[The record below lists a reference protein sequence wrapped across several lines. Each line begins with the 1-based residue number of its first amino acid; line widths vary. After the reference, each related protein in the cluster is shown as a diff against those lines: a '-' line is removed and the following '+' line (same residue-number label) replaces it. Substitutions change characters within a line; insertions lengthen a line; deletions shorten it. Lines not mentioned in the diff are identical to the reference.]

1 MRVMVLGA
9 QTPLGHEV
17 VEDLLVRGHEPKAII
32 DHSFRGVFVS
42 QYPVSTARG
51 DITDLEWVKAAV
63 LGSQAVIDVL
73 SINRAREAAARAET
87 ATGHLLQAMTDQ
99 QVRRYVGIA
108 PHDLYPFTGS
118 TPRIERVQQEVRE
131 ALHPS
136 GIAHT
141 RERFQ
146 MIAGSP
152 LNWTIV
158 RAPTLTTG
166 PARGVRHVR
175 LRPHPSAKSSL
186 TQADAARFLAA
197 QVLETGLLWT
207 SPLISN

>member
-9 QTPLGHEV
+9 QTPLGREV
-17 VEDLLVRGHEPKAII
+17 VEDLLVRGHEPTAVI
-32 DHSFRGVFVS
+32 DHSSAGAVVA
-42 QYPVSTARG
+42 QHPVSMARG
-51 DITDLEWVKAAV
+51 DITDPEWVKAAV
-63 LGSQAVIDVL
+63 TGAQAVIDVL
-73 SINRAREAAARAET
+73 STTRAREAASRART
-87 ATGHLLQAMTDQ
+87 ATGPLLQAMTDQ
-99 QVRRYVGIA
+99 QARRYVGIA
-108 PHDLYPFTGS
+108 PHDLYPLPGS
-118 TPRIERVQQEVRE
+118 TPRFARVQQEVRA
-131 ALHPS
+131 ALHP

-158 RAPTLTTG
+158 RTPTLTTG

-175 LRPHPSAKSSL
+175 LRPDSFAKASL